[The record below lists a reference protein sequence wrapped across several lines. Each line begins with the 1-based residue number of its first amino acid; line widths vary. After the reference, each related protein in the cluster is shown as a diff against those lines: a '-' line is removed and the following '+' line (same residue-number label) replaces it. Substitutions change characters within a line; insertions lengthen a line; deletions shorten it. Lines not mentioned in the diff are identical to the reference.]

1 LDPKPYTSPDERRRR
16 VWCSPHDIDMTEWD
30 GGRGSG
36 MGVRW
41 GTEDGEDGGDEEGKE
56 GPRAN
61 TAVPWF

>member
-1 LDPKPYTSPDERRRR
+1 